1 MNHIRAPKDPAVSAR
16 EREHTAL
23 VRRLAGQCAVL
34 LENDGTLPL
43 AGPGRIALFGNG
55 ARQTVR
61 GGTGSGD
68 VNVRQAVNIA
78 QGLENAGF
86 EVVTGPWLDRQDAHH
101 AQAKADYAAW
111 VPAYAKEKDMSEFLV
126 VFSYPFQIPAPV
138 AIAPE
143 DMRQADAAVY
153 VISRTSGEG
162 ADRFARRGDYLLYDE
177 EREQLTALGA
187 AYEKLIVVLNVGGV
201 MDLSELHTIPG
212 VSAVLLLGQLG
223 SVGGDA
229 LADLLLGKTD
239 PSGRLT
245 DTWAKRY
252 ADYPAAA
259 TFSHNDGDVN
269 DEYYAE
275 GVFVGYRYFDSF
287 GVEPLY
293 PFGYGLSYTSF
304 SLSAGTVTADGGT
317 VAVPVTV
324 RNTGARPGREVV
336 QLYVSAPAG
345 SLPKPYQALTA
356 FQKTGLLAPSGS
368 ETVCLRFSMAD
379 LASYSEDKAAWIL
392 EAGEYVLRVGASSR
406 NTAAVA
412 ALVLPETVVTAQAK
426 NLFAGAGDL
435 TELTP
440 PAAGRPIDPALPR
453 VAIDPR
459 SIPTGTFSYQGPR
472 KPYAAPGAGTLTA
485 ADVKAGRCTVEE
497 LTAQLTVEEMATLCV
512 GTLRFD
518 SSIVGNASQ
527 TVPGAAGDTS
537 PILLQSRGVKPIVMA
552 DGPAGLRL
560 QPVFKADKAG
570 NILPGG
576 KVMGDMILPFDPQY
590 DETNSDTYY
599 QYCTA
604 IPIGWSLAMSWDPA
618 MLVEAGS
625 VVGEEM
631 ELFGVDLWLAPA
643 LNIHRDPLCGRNFE
657 YYSEDPLVAG
667 LAAAAITRGVQR
679 HPGKGVTIKHFAA
692 NSQEDNRYFTNSH
705 ISERAIREIYLRGFE
720 IAVRQAQPLAVMT
733 SYNLLNGIHTANH
746 YDLLQAVC
754 RDEWGYRGVVMT
766 DWFTSQRMPNLTGKA
781 EPPYPIS
788 ASTGCVY
795 AGNDI
800 QMPGCQGNVDDIV
813 RAVTTGE
820 SIDGYRLTLADLQFC
835 AANVIRAAIAMDAG
849 EAETA

>member
-1 MNHIRAPKDPAVSAR
+1 MRPIRAPKDPAVTAR
-16 EREHTAL
+16 EREHAAL

-43 AGPGRIALFGNG
+43 AGPGKIALFGGG

-61 GGTGSGD
+61 GGTGSGE

-86 EVVTGPWLDRQDAHH
+86 EVVTGPWLDRQDAHY

-111 VPAYAKEKDMSEFLV
+111 VPAYAKEKNMSEFSV
-126 VFSYPFQIPAPV
+126 VFSYPFRIPAPAAV
-138 AIAPE
+138 APE
-143 DMRQADAAVY
+143 DMRRADAAVY

-223 SVGGDA
+223 SAGGDA

-252 ADYPAAA
+252 VDYPAAA

-304 SLSAGTVTADGGT
+304 SLSAGAVTAAGGMVT
-317 VAVPVTV
+317 VPVTV

-336 QLYVSAPAG
+336 QLYVSSPAG
-345 SLPKPYQALTA
+345 DLSKPYQALAA
-356 FQKTGLLAPSGS
+356 FQKTAPLAPGGS
-368 ETVCLRFSMAD
+368 QTVCLRFSMAS

-406 NTAAVA
+406 DTTAVA
-412 ALVLPETVVTAQAK
+412 ALLLPETVVTAQAK
-426 NLFAGAGDL
+426 NLFAGAGGL
-435 TELTP
+435 KELTP
-440 PAAGRPIDPALPR
+440 PAADRPLDPALPR
-453 VAIDPR
+453 VTIDPR
-459 SIPTGTFSYQGPR
+459 SIPTETFSYQGPR

-485 ADVKAGRCTVEE
+485 ADVRAGRCTVEE
-497 LTAQLTVEEMATLCV
+497 LTAQLTVEEMAALCV
-512 GTLRFD
+512 GTLRLD
-518 SSIVGNASQ
+518 SSIVGNASH
-527 TVPGAAGDTS
+527 TGPGAAGDTC
-537 PILLQSRGVKPIVMA
+537 PIRSRGVKGLIMA

-560 QPVFKADKAG
+560 QPVFKADKVG

-576 KVMGDMILPFDPQY
+576 RVMGDMILPFDPKY

-604 IPIGWSLAMSWDPA
+604 IPIGWSLAMSWDPE
-618 MLVEAGS
+618 MLAEAGDM
-625 VVGEEM
+625 VGEEM

-657 YYSEDPLVAG
+657 YFSEDPLVAG
-667 LAAAAITRGVQR
+667 MAAAAITRGVQR

-692 NSQEDNRYFTNSH
+692 NSQEDNRFFSNSH
-705 ISERAIREIYLRGFE
+705 ISERAIREIYLKGFE
-720 IAVRQAQPLAVMT
+720 IAIKESRPLSVMT
-733 SYNLLNGIHTANH
+733 SYNLLNGVHTANC
-746 YDLLQAVC
+746 YDLLQAVA
-754 RDEWGYRGVVMT
+754 RDEWGFGGFIMT
-766 DWFTSQRMPNLTGKA
+766 DWFTSQHQPA
-781 EPPYPIS
+781 
-788 ASTGCVY
+788 
-795 AGNDI
+795 
-800 QMPGCQGNVDDIV
+800 
-813 RAVTTGE
+813 
-820 SIDGYRLTLADLQFC
+820 
-835 AANVIRAAIAMDAG
+835 
-849 EAETA
+849 